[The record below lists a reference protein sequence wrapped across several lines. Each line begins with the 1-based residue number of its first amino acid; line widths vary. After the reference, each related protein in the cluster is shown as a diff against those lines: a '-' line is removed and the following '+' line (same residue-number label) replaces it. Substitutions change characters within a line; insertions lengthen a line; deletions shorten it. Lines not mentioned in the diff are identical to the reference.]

1 MSKGMRGG
9 LAAILAGALALGG
22 AEVPPPLPL
31 PAPRTEGGKPL
42 LQALKLRATARAFA
56 PDPLPEALLSDLLW
70 AACGV
75 NRPAEGK
82 RTAPSAR
89 NWQEVDVYVVMARG
103 AYRYD
108 APAHWLKSVVRG
120 DHRAATGRQAFVA
133 EAPLTLVLVADRAR
147 MTGVPADSVE
157 AYAWAD
163 AAFIAQ
169 NISLFC
175 ASEGLATGV
184 RASLDRAALAKA
196 LGLSPTQSISF
207 ALTVGFPRK

>member
-1 MSKGMRGG
+1 MSDIG
-9 LAAILAGALALGG
+9 I
-22 AEVPPPLPL
+22 
-31 PAPRTEGGKPL
+31 
-42 LQALKLRATARAFA
+42 
-56 PDPLPEALLSDLLW
+56 
-70 AACGV
+70 
-75 NRPAEGK
+75 
-82 RTAPSAR
+82 
-89 NWQEVDVYVVMARG
+89 
-103 AYRYD
+103 
-108 APAHWLKSVVRG
+108 
-120 DHRAATGRQAFVA
+120 
-133 EAPLTLVLVADRAR
+133 TLVLVADRAR